1 MTRTGGRRFVTR
13 KEEGVADRKER
24 GRQEGAAAAKKSPV
38 GLVLAAVAVVAVAVV
53 IWNVVSSATDPTVR
67 APVDLGDPS
76 PEELLALALPTEA
89 GNPETPIV
97 IMDFSDYSCPACRQF
112 ASQAKPLLEA
122 SYVET
127 GLARFQYFDFPI
139 VSNFPNSFLAA
150 RAARCAGDQDA
161 YWPFHDQ
168 LFRAQESWS
177 RQADASPSFEEYA
190 SLLGLDRRAFRS
202 CLRSDR
208 HAATVTANLRLG
220 QELGVS
226 GTPTI
231 FLNTGEGRARRVE
244 NWTNLPQVRALL
256 DEAVERL
263 GVQPTGVAV
272 PSAQGEEG

>member
-1 MTRTGGRRFVTR
+1 M
-13 KEEGVADRKER
+13 ADRKDK
-24 GRQEGAAAAKKSPV
+24 GRQEGAAGAKKKSPV
-38 GLVLAAVAVVAVAVV
+38 GAVLAAVAILAVAVV

-76 PEELLALALPTEA
+76 AQELLALALPTEA

-139 VSNFPNSFLAA
+139 VNNFPNSFLAA
-150 RAARCAGDQDA
+150 RAARCAGDQGA

-168 LFRAQESWS
+168 LFRVQESWS
-177 RQADASPSFEEYA
+177 RQADAAPSFEEYA
-190 SLLGLDRRAFRS
+190 GALGLDRRAFRS

-208 HAATVTANLRLG
+208 HAATVTANLLLG

-244 NWTNLPQVRALL
+244 NWTNLGQVRALL

-263 GVQPTGVAV
+263 GVQPTGAALTAE
-272 PSAQGEEG
+272 PAGQEEEG